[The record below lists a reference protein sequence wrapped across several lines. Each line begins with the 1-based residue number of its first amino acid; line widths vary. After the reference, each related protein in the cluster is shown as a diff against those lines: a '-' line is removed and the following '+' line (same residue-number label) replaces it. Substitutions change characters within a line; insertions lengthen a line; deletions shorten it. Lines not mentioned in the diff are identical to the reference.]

1 MKKIII
7 LAMASLVVACTTLT
21 PEQKRAKFESQIR
34 EPDLQCVLKDV
45 GNKPIAAKLP
55 VSLDD
60 APYYDISKCAFTKTL
75 EGFAPFQLIN
85 KREVLAFPCYSFVC
99 SRDEI
104 IHIKFPYALSNL
116 ERYTR
121 YDIPN
126 DICEELW
133 TRAKYQYT
141 TMNGFKNSVASF
153 KMIKKRIYSKEER
166 QKMLKK
172 IQKEKQIEA
181 QKKLDEEYENKKK
194 QAIKS
199 YNTCQEVHDKLIN
212 KWQTATDL
220 QDYCNSIENI
230 KGSIYF
236 EELNLYFIIDTY
248 YGKVCQTLK

>member
-7 LAMASLVVACTTLT
+7 LAMASLVGACTTLT
-21 PEQKRAKFESQIR
+21 PGQKRAKFESQIR
-34 EPDLQCVLKDV
+34 KPEMQCVLKDV
-45 GNKPIAAKLP
+45 GSKPIAAKLP

-60 APYYDISKCAFTKTL
+60 APYYDISKCTPMITFD
-75 EGFAPFQLIN
+75 GFAPFQRIN

-126 DICEELW
+126 ELCEENW
-133 TRAKYQYT
+133 TRTKYHYT
-141 TMNGFKNSVASF
+141 TIDGFKNSVDSF
-153 KMIKKRIYSKEER
+153 KMIKKRIYSKAER
-166 QKMLKK
+166 QKMLKE

-181 QKKLDEEYENKKK
+181 QKKLDEKYENKKE

-199 YNTCQEVHDKLIN
+199 YNTCQEVYDKLIN
-212 KWQTATDL
+212 QWQTATDS
-220 QDYCNSIENI
+220 QDYCNSIKNI
-230 KGSIYF
+230 KDSIYF
-236 EELNLYFIIDTY
+236 EEPKLYLTIDTY
-248 YGKVCQTLK
+248 YRNVCQTLK

>member
-1 MKKIII
+1 M
-7 LAMASLVVACTTLT
+7 VACTTLT

-34 EPDLQCVLKDV
+34 KPEMQCVLKDV

-60 APYYDISKCAFTKTL
+60 APYYDISKCAFIETL
-75 EGFAPFQLIN
+75 AGFAPFQLIN

-126 DICEELW
+126 DICEGLW
-133 TRAKYQYT
+133 TRTKYQYT
-141 TMNGFKNSVASF
+141 TMDGFKNSVDSF
-153 KMIKKRIYSKEER
+153 TMIKKRIYSKAER

-172 IQKEKQIEA
+172 IQKEQQIEA
-181 QKKLDEEYENKKK
+181 QKKLDEKYENKKE
-194 QAIKS
+194 QAQIS
-199 YNTCQEVHDKLIN
+199 YNTCQEVYDRLIN
-212 KWQTATDL
+212 QWQTATDL

-230 KGSIYF
+230 KHSISY
-236 EELNLYFIIDTY
+236 EEKDLRLKIDTY
-248 YGKVCQTLK
+248 YTNACQTVK